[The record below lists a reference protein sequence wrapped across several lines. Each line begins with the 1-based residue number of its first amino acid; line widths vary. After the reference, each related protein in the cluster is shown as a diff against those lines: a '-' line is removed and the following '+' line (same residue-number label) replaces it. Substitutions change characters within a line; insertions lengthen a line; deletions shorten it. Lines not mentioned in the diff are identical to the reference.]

1 MHLTGLDL
9 LFWAAGLGSHLI
21 LLGVLLICGRYKTFP
36 IFTAFVLTN
45 VGRTAILY
53 CVERYGTKA
62 SYFYSYWSLAILD
75 VCMQLAVVYEMYSLT
90 FRPLGNWARDLRG
103 SFVSLVGASIAVATG
118 LTCLAAPHARLWM
131 QVVVIKGSFFT
142 STCMSELFVGM
153 IALSVRSGLPWK
165 THVARISQGL
175 GVYSII
181 DDLIEAGHS
190 YFGVGRDTHLYTN
203 LSHVRMTIYLVCV
216 VYWIVML
223 SLKASDPRPL
233 PDSLR
238 MRLIDL
244 QSRLNIDLEKVR
256 AGRCS

>member
-9 LFWAAGLGSHLI
+9 LFWAAGLGTHLI
-21 LLGVLLICGRYKTFP
+21 LLGVLLLRGRYKTFP
-36 IFTAFVLTN
+36 IFTTFVLTS

-53 CVERYGTKA
+53 SVERYGTKA
-62 SYFYSYWSLAILD
+62 SYFYSYWSLAISD

-90 FRPLGNWARDLRG
+90 FRPLGKWARDLHG
-103 SFVSLVGASIAVATG
+103 AFVWLVGASIAIAAALTWLAT
-118 LTCLAAPHARLWM
+118 PHTRLLM
-131 QVVVIKGSFFT
+131 QLVVIKGSFFS

-175 GVYSII
+175 GVYSIL
-181 DDLIEAGHS
+181 DVLIEAGHS

-203 LSHVRMTIYLVCV
+203 LSHFRMTIYLVCV
-216 VYWIVML
+216 VYWILML
-223 SLKASDPRPL
+223 SLKAPDPRPL

-238 MRLIDL
+238 MRLTDL
-244 QSRLNIDLEKVR
+244 QSQLNLDLEKVR